1 MFLIEKEQGWEERCC
16 SADFFF
22 VVVGRLGERRG
33 RGGFELFCIYKGLE
47 GERNRLVLLE
57 VRESQTQKWLLVL
70 LRQRFDSNC

>member
-1 MFLIEKEQGWEERCC
+1 MRKNRVGSKGAVLLI
-16 SADFFF
+16 FFV

-70 LRQRFDSNC
+70 LRQRFDSNS